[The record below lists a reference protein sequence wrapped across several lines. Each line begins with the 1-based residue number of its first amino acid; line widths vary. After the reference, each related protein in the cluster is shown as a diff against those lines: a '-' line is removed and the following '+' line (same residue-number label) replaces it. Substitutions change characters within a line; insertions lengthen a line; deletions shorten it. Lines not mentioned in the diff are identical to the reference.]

1 MKLILNIKQK
11 EIIMRSIQNYTRGN
25 YSKFLVYGLLTAF
38 VAFGAYG
45 CSAIKQI
52 TDTLANLQRI
62 KFKLENVADF
72 RISGISL
79 GSKSAISDFSITDGL
94 KLANSFKSNSFPVD
108 FVLNVAAL
116 NPNDGKGGTKP
127 TLATLTSFDWKLY
140 LDDVETISGN
150 INQEFTIPSNGQ
162 QTIIPLT
169 ISMDILK
176 FFKSKGYE
184 SIMNLALAIGGSK
197 GSAARIKLDAKPTIR
212 TSFGPITYPGRLT
225 LINTEFR
232 N

>member
-1 MKLILNIKQK
+1 
-11 EIIMRSIQNYTRGN
+11 MRSIQNYTRGN
-25 YSKFLVYGLLTAF
+25 YSKFLVYGLLTPF

-127 TLATLTSFDWKLY
+127 TLATLTSFDWKL
-140 LDDVETISGN
+140 
-150 INQEFTIPSNGQ
+150 
-162 QTIIPLT
+162 
-169 ISMDILK
+169 
-176 FFKSKGYE
+176 
-184 SIMNLALAIGGSK
+184 
-197 GSAARIKLDAKPTIR
+197 
-212 TSFGPITYPGRLT
+212 
-225 LINTEFR
+225 
-232 N
+232 